1 MFEKLLEVVLGAK
14 SAAIS
19 GVIVVAGAV
28 MTVGGASGVTAV
40 TVEEPPL
47 SPAARTAAAP
57 VPSPLALV
65 EVPTPA
71 TQRDAEGEPRAAVG
85 TPDPC
90 EDEADARGEA
100 REKVR
105 SAFAT
110 YDAALE
116 QLRAQRAASR
126 LALTL
131 ERADAMLGDIAEKA
145 DALIAEMA
153 ECARP
158 VAERAVAAM
167 ETVYNL
173 ARGAT
178 AATPQPTAKPLIP
191 PGGPVVLPARPTPKA
206 TQKPRLTDRPK
217 ATPKPTRTPGCDDRV
232 HTSKKQLAATFD
244 TFHSA
249 NDKLLA
255 QIRSFA
261 SGRVVAAVKAADKVL
276 HTTHDTSRA
285 AIAKA
290 GCADAVRAQTVM
302 SAAGAF
308 ERAYLGAKAA
318 ASAEA
323 ATRR

>member
-65 EVPTPA
+65 RVPTPA
-71 TQRDAEGEPRAAVG
+71 TQRDGESPPRAAVG

-105 SAFAT
+105 TAYAT

-116 QLRAQRAASR
+116 QLRAQRAAAR
-126 LALTL
+126 IALTL

-158 VAERAVAAM
+158 VAESAVAAM

-173 ARGAT
+173 ARGAA
-178 AATPQPTAKPLIP
+178 AATPQPTARPLIP
-191 PGGPVVLPARPTPKA
+191 PARPTPKA
-206 TQKPRLTDRPK
+206 TQKPQRADRPK
-217 ATPKPTRTPGCDDRV
+217 ATAKPTRTPGCDDRV
-232 HTSKKQLAATFD
+232 NTSKKQLAATFD

-261 SGRVVAAVKAADKVL
+261 SQRVVAAVKAADKVM

-308 ERAYLGAKAA
+308 ERAYLGSKAA
-318 ASAEA
+318 ASAEVA
-323 ATRR
+323 SRR